1 MIYDKNLLAPSGIL
15 KRSEPTLTE
24 RKRFGEITRG
34 NHIVFTVDGEETFK
48 LIYDAIFQAKSSI
61 YIAGYDFDPSL
72 NFVREGDQDSS
83 NMSGGTSG
91 ASIGI
96 NRNSR
101 LTSSKSSRF
110 TKGSVVVDLES
121 QQEDHHSN
129 NSSIPGPLKS
139 DQNPVSRVS
148 DFATSRQCLKARHS
162 YKLLQELIIE
172 KARKGAIVR
181 IIVWQP
187 RLPLR
192 ILPGADER
200 GLDGRAE
207 EVEALKKLAIKYG
220 IEQNLIVKIDNTS
233 PTLSS
238 AHHEKIVVIDNKIGF
253 CGGFDL
259 SRGKW
264 DTSKHRY
271 TDPLRDQD
279 SEPWHDLHAM
289 IKGPI
294 VWDLAYH
301 FNQRWSYHEVKDE
314 KRIRVMDLKPTNFPH
329 QVTDGGTRIVALRTW
344 EGTDKDGSILAWYTN
359 SIRRAKDTIYI
370 ENQFPF
376 QNEFITKILC
386 KRLQEQK
393 NLKVIIVGPMEPNLP
408 GLIGSIL
415 SKTSVN
421 DVNEHLQWVRDAGDL
436 GRRVGTYS
444 LVCQDEKTKK
454 LRQIYVH
461 SKLLIVDDKWIT
473 IGSANTDK
481 NGFKDSTEVNIG
493 ITSSSLAKKLRMRLW
508 YEHLGWVESF
518 ENAPNRISAMRGGKV
533 GTFASRSPQNSKSTS
548 NVDYLKVED
557 FNYGFEIWKKIADNN
572 GASIANND
580 YISGHIYYYNFEEM
594 NLPPPYPDAK
604 GGSKFALF

>member
-1 MIYDKNLLAPSGIL
+1 MVDKKNLLAKRGSL
-15 KRSEPTLTE
+15 KLFTRARKE
-24 RKRFGEITRG
+24 RKRFGEITYG

-48 LIYDAIFQAKSSI
+48 LIYDAISQAESSI
-61 YIAGYDFDPSL
+61 YIAGYDLDPSL
-72 NFVREGDQDSS
+72 NFVRGGGHNAS
-83 NMSGGTSG
+83 NTSGGSLGTS
-91 ASIGI
+91 ITT

-101 LTSSKSSRF
+101 LSRSNSSRF
-110 TKGSVVVDLES
+110 TKESVAADSES
-121 QQEDHHSN
+121 LQEDQSYT
-129 NSSIPGPLKS
+129 SSIQGSTKS
-139 DQNPVSRVS
+139 DQNPLPPVS
-148 DFATSRQCLKARHS
+148 DFTTSAQRLRAGCS
-162 YKLLQELIIE
+162 YKRFQELVIE

-207 EVEALKKLAIKYG
+207 EVEVLNKLAKRYG
-220 IEQNLIVKIDNTS
+220 IERNLIVKIDNTS

-238 AHHEKIVVIDNKIGF
+238 AHHEKIIVVDNKIGF

-264 DTSKHRY
+264 DTRKHNY
-271 TDPLRDQD
+271 YDPHRDQD

-289 IKGPI
+289 IRGPA

-301 FNQRWSYHEVKDE
+301 FNQRWAYHEVKDE
-314 KRIRVMDLKPTNFPH
+314 NRIRTMDLKPANFPYE
-329 QVTDGGTRIVALRTW
+329 VAEGDTKIVALRTW
-344 EGTDKDGSILAWYTN
+344 EGIDKDGGILAWYANT
-359 SIRRAKDTIYI
+359 IRKARSAIYV

-376 QNEFITKILC
+376 QNEFITRILC

-393 NLKVIIVGPMEPNLP
+393 KLRVIIVGPMEPNLP

-421 DVNEHLQWVRDAGDL
+421 DVNKHLQWIRDAGDS

-493 ITSSSLAKKLRMRLW
+493 ITSDQLSKELRTRLW
-508 YEHLGWVESF
+508 CEHLGLVEKTEDST
-518 ENAPNRISAMRGGKV
+518 NKHQANRLPKV
-533 GTFASRSPQNSKSTS
+533 WPERRKLESSSYANYA
-548 NVDYLKVED
+548 NIED
-557 FNYGFEIWKKIADNN
+557 FDSGFNIWKKIADHN
-572 GASIANND
+572 GSSVSKKGNI
-580 YISGHIYYYNFEEM
+580 IGHIYYYNFEEM
-594 NLPPPYPDAK
+594 NLPPPYPGAK
-604 GGSKFALF
+604 GGSRFSLF